1 MAQFLS
7 LISPLARPGRRC
19 HGVYAW
25 FFLVICTFISSAIA
39 ETDLHLRLSYKDE
52 YLTISSAQLPGN
64 EVKIHYI
71 EAYCRPGST
80 NRQWNLT
87 TIGHTTKL
95 LSADA
100 YGKRF
105 VLEST
110 LRDGVLVRHEII
122 AGADEV
128 TFNITATNSTDKPS
142 EAQWAQPCV
151 RFDNFT
157 GRNQDTYLDKCF
169 IFLDGKLTR
178 MPTPHWATQAVYTP
192 GQVWCPAGVSR
203 DDVNPRPLSPDVPS
217 NGLIGCYSADEKTIA
232 AIAFE
237 PYQELFQGVAA
248 CLHSDFRIG
257 GLKPG
262 ESKKIRGKIYFLPA
276 DVSLLL
282 KRYASDFPE
291 QAKKENVKAQSPK
304 N

>member
-1 MAQFLS
+1 MLRSSSIIA
-7 LISPLARPGRRC
+7 PVARPGRPC
-19 HGVYAW
+19 HTISNLLL
-25 FFLVICTFISSAIA
+25 LVCILASPTLA
-39 ETDLHLRLSYKDE
+39 ETDLHLHFSYKDE
-52 YLTISSAQLPGN
+52 YLTISGADLPGK

-87 TIGHTTKL
+87 TIGHQTRL
-95 LSADA
+95 ISADDT
-100 YGKRF
+100 GKRL
-105 VLEST
+105 VLESA
-110 LRDGVLVRHEII
+110 LRDGVIVRHEIT
-122 AGADEV
+122 AAADEV
-128 TFNITATNSTDKPS
+128 SFNIAATNPTDKPS

-157 GRNQDTYLDKCF
+157 GRDKDTYLGKCF
-169 IFLDGKLTR
+169 IFLDGKLAR

-192 GQVWCPAGVSR
+192 GQVWCPIGVSR

-217 NGLIGCYSADEKTIA
+217 NGLIGCYSADEKMIA

-237 PYQELFQGVAA
+237 PYHELFQGVAA

-276 DVSLLL
+276 DVNLLL

-291 QAKKENVKAQSPK
+291 QAKKE
-304 N
+304 